1 MGCDRGSE
9 RPRRVRI
16 PIVSAASTQSGY
28 IDELLRTMGV
38 SATTAQHTQDLILRP
53 VSVTLVAV
61 TCWIAAHFGS
71 RLIRKALGRYSERVK
86 HAGDP
91 NQALRIDTVSRIVA
105 NSWRVGVWLLG
116 IVTMLSIIGINL
128 TPFLAGATVIGATIG
143 FGAQSLVR
151 DFLSGF
157 LMLLEDQFR
166 LGDVIT
172 INDLTGTVEEVSL
185 RVTRLRSADGVG
197 WYIPNGQILRLGN
210 TSRHWSRALVHVL
223 VRSNAP
229 IGEALTIIA
238 AAAQDVATREDLAPL
253 LSSKP
258 NVLGV
263 TNVASTGLTIDV
275 EVRTR
280 PGEDDRV
287 ARALRE
293 GILDALGTTD
303 LLALT
308 DSE

>member
-1 MGCDRGSE
+1 
-9 RPRRVRI
+9 
-16 PIVSAASTQSGY
+16 
-28 IDELLRTMGV
+28 MGV
-38 SATTAQHTQDLILRP
+38 SAGTAQHTQDLILRP
-53 VSVTLVAV
+53 VSVTLVAASCFV
-61 TCWIAAHFGS
+61 AGRFGS
-71 RLIRKALGRYSERVK
+71 RLIRRALGRYSRRVEN
-86 HAGDP
+86 AGDP
-91 NQALRIDTVSRIVA
+91 SQALRIDTVSRIVA
-105 NSWRVGVWLLG
+105 NSWRVTVWILG
-116 IVTMLSIIGINL
+116 IITILSIIGINL

-151 DFLSGF
+151 DFLSGL

-172 INDLTGTVEEVSL
+172 VNDLTGTVEEVSL
-185 RVTRLRSADGVG
+185 RVTRLRSADGVA
-197 WYIPNGQILRLGN
+197 WYIPNGQILKLGN

-223 VRSNAP
+223 VRPNVP
-229 IGEALTIIA
+229 LGETLAVIA
-238 AAAQDVATREDLAPL
+238 AAAQGVASREDLAPL

-258 NVLGV
+258 TVLGV

-303 LLALT
+303 LLAVT
-308 DSE
+308 DAD

>member
-1 MGCDRGSE
+1 M
-9 RPRRVRI
+9 
-16 PIVSAASTQSGY
+16 STSSGY

-38 SATTAQHTQDLILRP
+38 SPNAAQHTQDLILRP
-53 VSVTLVAV
+53 VSVALVAAA
-61 TCWIAAHFGS
+61 CFLAAHFGS
-71 RLIRKALGRYSERVK
+71 RLIRKALGRYSRRI
-86 HAGDP
+86 HSAGDP
-91 NQALRIDTVSRIVA
+91 SQALRIDTVSRIVA
-105 NSWRVGVWLLG
+105 NSWRVAVWLLG
-116 IVTMLSIIGINL
+116 IITMLSIIGINL

-166 LGDVIT
+166 IGDVVT
-172 INDLTGTVEEVSL
+172 VNDLTGTVEEVSL
-185 RVTRLRSADGVG
+185 RVTRLRGADGTA
-197 WYIPNGQILRLGN
+197 WYVPNGQITKLGN

-223 VRSNAP
+223 VRPNAP
-229 IGEALTIIA
+229 LSEALRVIA
-238 AAAQDVATREDLAPL
+238 AAAQGVAEREEFAPL
-253 LSSKP
+253 FSSKP

-275 EVRTR
+275 EARTR
-280 PGEDDRV
+280 PGEDDKV

-293 GILDALGTTD
+293 GIIDALGTTD
-303 LLALT
+303 LLAVA